1 MFAVLAKPEAARLI
15 NADLSILADLLEE
28 ARQIRKLNLR
38 GYASRQERL
47 HQKISSEIISRVS
60 SKIAPESNDNFA
72 KKGTKV
78 NESPPWR

>member
-1 MFAVLAKPEAARLI
+1 LAKPEAARLI

-28 ARQIRKLNLR
+28 ARQIRNLNLR
-38 GYASRQERL
+38 VYASRQERL

-60 SKIAPESNDNFA
+60 SKIASESNDKLA